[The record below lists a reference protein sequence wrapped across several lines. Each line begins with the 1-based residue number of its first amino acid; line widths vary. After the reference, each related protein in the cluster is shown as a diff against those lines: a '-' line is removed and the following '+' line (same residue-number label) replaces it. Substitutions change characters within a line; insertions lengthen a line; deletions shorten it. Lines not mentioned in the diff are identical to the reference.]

1 MNRSNSTP
9 VFGPEGYVV
18 LDQWLSELKPSKT
31 FFLID
36 SNTAVCL
43 PKVVQQ
49 LPHLDPEYEILEI
62 EPGEDSKTIDLA
74 AQLWQ
79 TLLDYGADR
88 HSAFINLGGGM
99 ICDLGAFVAS
109 TYKRGIPFAQIPTSL
124 LAMVDASVGGKNGI
138 NFGGLKNQIGVF
150 QTPDVVVVD
159 TEHLSSLPAAEWKSG
174 HGEMIKHSLISGSDW
189 PFVLYMNPE
198 QTDASS
204 IERSVSVKM
213 RIVSEDF
220 KETGQRKVLN
230 FGHTFGHAWESL
242 HHSKG
247 DDVPHGMAVI
257 QGLHLALMLS
267 GQPHLQAELARVY
280 PWKNVLD
287 QDLDTLW
294 KLQLGD
300 KKNQNGEVR
309 FVLLKALGN
318 PVYDQLVERSVWEK
332 CIGALN
338 ERQHG

>member
-1 MNRSNSTP
+1 M
-9 VFGPEGYVV
+9 
-18 LDQWLSELKPSKT
+18 
-31 FFLID
+31 
-36 SNTAVCL
+36 
-43 PKVVQQ
+43 
-49 LPHLDPEYEILEI
+49 
-62 EPGEDSKTIDLA
+62 
-74 AQLWQ
+74 
-79 TLLDYGADR
+79 
-88 HSAFINLGGGM
+88 
-99 ICDLGAFVAS
+99 AS
-109 TYKRGIPFAQIPTSL
+109 TYKRGIPFAQVPTSL

-189 PFVLYMNPE
+189 PFVLFMKPE
-198 QTDASS
+198 QTDVSS

-220 KETGQRKVLN
+220 KETGRRKVLN

-242 HHSKG
+242 HHG
-247 DDVPHGMAVI
+247 NGLHVPHGMAVI

-280 PWKNVLD
+280 PWEPVLA

-294 KLQLGD
+294 ELQLGD
-300 KKNQNGEVR
+300 KKNQSGEVR
-309 FVLLKALGN
+309 FVLLNALGN
-318 PVYDQLVERSVWEK
+318 PAYDQPVERSGWEQH
-332 CIGALN
+332 IEALN

>member
-1 MNRSNSTP
+1 M
-9 VFGPEGYVV
+9 
-18 LDQWLSELKPSKT
+18 
-31 FFLID
+31 
-36 SNTAVCL
+36 

-79 TLLDYGADR
+79 TLLEYGADR

-109 TYKRGIPFAQIPTSL
+109 TYKRGIAFAQIPTSL

-150 QTPDVVVVD
+150 QAPDVVIVD
-159 TEHLSSLPAAEWKSG
+159 TEHLSSLPLEEWKSG

-189 PFVLYMNPE
+189 PFVLYMNPG

-247 DDVPHGMAVI
+247 EDVPHGMAVI

-280 PWKNVLD
+280 PWKKVLD

-332 CIGALN
+332 RIGALN